1 MAAAGIEQ
9 ARPPTARGSSLRKIM
24 RIAVFSDIHANRVAL
39 EAVLHDLGRRSI
51 DRFVCLGDVAATG
64 PHPRESLAFLMEL
77 GCPVVMGNADAW
89 MLDPR
94 PPAESDEFMQK
105 ITAIDRWCLEQLSP
119 AELDFIRSFQPTI
132 TISLEDGADLL
143 CFHGSPRNN
152 TDIVRANTPDEDLI
166 DLLAGAQAM
175 ILAGGHTHTQMLRRF
190 KESML
195 VNPGS
200 VGYAYEISSS
210 DGKPHRVPWAE
221 FAIIDR
227 EGGRLAV
234 SFHRTPFDTGAV
246 RQAALES
253 GMPHAEW
260 YAGGWQ

>member
-1 MAAAGIEQ
+1 
-9 ARPPTARGSSLRKIM
+9 M
-24 RIAVFSDIHANRVAL
+24 RIVVFSDIHANRVAL
-39 EAVLHDLGRRSI
+39 EAVLHELGKRSI

-64 PHPRESLAFLMEL
+64 PQPRESLALLKEL

-94 PPAESDEFMQK
+94 PAAESDEFMQK
-105 ITAIDRWCLEQLSP
+105 ITTIDRWCLEQLSP
-119 AELDFIRSFQPTI
+119 VELEFMRSFQPTT
-132 TISLEDGADLL
+132 TISLGGGADLL
-143 CFHGSPRNN
+143 CFHGSPRSN
-152 TDIVRANTPDEDLI
+152 TDIIKVDTPDEELDE
-166 DLLAGAQAM
+166 LLSGAQAI

-200 VGYAYEISSS
+200 VGYAYEISSGE
-210 DGKPHRVPWAE
+210 GKPRRVPWAE
-221 FAIIDR
+221 YAIIDR

-234 SFHRTPFDTGAV
+234 SFHRTPLNTGAV

-253 GMPHAEW
+253 GMPYAEW
-260 YAGGWQ
+260 YAGGWP